1 MGEIQVVHTVAELH
15 AEQLVGQTRQKPF
28 DKYLPV
34 AHVEHNYVVEEVHFK
49 QLYVDS
55 QHSYSVDKV

>member
-1 MGEIQVVHTVAELH
+1 MHIEAEVQ
-15 AEQLVGQTRQKPF
+15 AEQFVGQIKQDPF

-49 QLYVDS
+49 QLYVES